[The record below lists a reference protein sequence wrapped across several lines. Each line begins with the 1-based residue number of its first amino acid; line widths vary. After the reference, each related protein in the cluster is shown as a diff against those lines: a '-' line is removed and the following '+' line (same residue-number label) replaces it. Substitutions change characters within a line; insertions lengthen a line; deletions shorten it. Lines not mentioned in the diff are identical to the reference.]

1 MKNVLCVKWGDKYD
15 GYEEKLK
22 QELELR
28 LSCDFNF
35 YCLTDKPEKDYHIKL
50 PTLWDKHYI
59 PEKNHFWAY
68 RKFYMFN
75 EKLFPRILG
84 QEFLFFDLDVV
95 FHRTL
100 DYFFQLKMDKPWI
113 VRGWWNDID
122 VCRKNYNKGVSP
134 LINSSVIRWNR
145 GQLLDVYNQVNDNAE
160 YVFFTYKTIDNYL
173 NRVWYNIKKDESKKF
188 NLFEK
193 RKIYSWYKGNVFPM
207 DMQKNLLRKDH
218 LVCLFNNSS
227 DKDDR
232 AIEKV
237 WKQNV

>member
-1 MKNVLCVKWGDKYD
+1 MKNILCVKWGDKYN

-22 QELELR
+22 KELELR
-28 LSCDFNF
+28 FSCDFNF

-50 PTLWDKHYI
+50 PTLWDEHYI

-84 QEFLFFDLDVV
+84 DEFLFFDLDVV
-95 FHRTL
+95 FHRSL
-100 DYFFQLKMDKPWI
+100 DYFFKLKMDKPWI

-122 VCRKNYNKGVSP
+122 LCRKNYNQGTSP
-134 LINSSVIRWNR
+134 LINSSIIRWNR
-145 GQLLDVYNQVNDNAE
+145 GQLKDVYNQVNDNLE

-173 NRVWYNIKKDESKKF
+173 NRLWYNIEKDKSEKF

-193 RKIYSWYKGNVFPM
+193 HKIYSWYKGNVFPM
-207 DMQKNLLRKDH
+207 DTQNKILRKDH

-227 DKDDR
+227 GEDDK